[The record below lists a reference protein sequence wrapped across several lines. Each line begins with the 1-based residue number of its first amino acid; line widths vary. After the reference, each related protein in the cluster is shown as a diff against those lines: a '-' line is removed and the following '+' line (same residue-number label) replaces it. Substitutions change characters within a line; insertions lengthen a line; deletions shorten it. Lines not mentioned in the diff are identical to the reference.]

1 MNNIVPSSED
11 QIANNRHAVVLLSGG
26 LDSATVLAI
35 AQRLGFVCHA
45 LSVEYGQRHQIEL
58 DAAARVVDKQGAVE
72 LVRVGV
78 ELDRFGGSALTA
90 EIDVPKHNSTDEIDD
105 TIPVTYVP
113 ARNTV
118 LLSLAMAFAE
128 TIGASD
134 IFIGVNAID
143 FSGYPD
149 CRPAFVKAFN
159 ELASVATRAGV
170 GGKPTQVHAPLLDL
184 KKSEI
189 IALGLEHGV
198 DYGITISCYDPAKDG
213 RPCGS
218 CDACLLR
225 AQGFRELGIED
236 PALLRFGA

>member
-90 EIDVPKHNSTDEIDD
+90 AIDVPKHNSTDEIDD

-134 IFIGVNAID
+134 IFIG
-143 FSGYPD
+143 G
-149 CRPAFVKAFN
+149 
-159 ELASVATRAGV
+159 E
-170 GGKPTQVHAPLLDL
+170 
-184 KKSEI
+184 
-189 IALGLEHGV
+189 
-198 DYGITISCYDPAKDG
+198 
-213 RPCGS
+213 
-218 CDACLLR
+218 CD
-225 AQGFRELGIED
+225 
-236 PALLRFGA
+236 